1 MHIRLLELRLLAALL
16 VALWAIAAL
25 AIAVGYHP
33 GGPADLLVRGSA
45 LMPALI
51 AAVALVWPPI
61 ARGPR
66 GAALLGWLAVGSA
79 LVLAPSIGELLRS
92 IAAGG
97 RQTLLPS
104 PETIYA
110 TLVALFTTCLFVG
123 LGLAREMLGQTAL
136 RRRRLLL
143 GTIIAFALTSVVA
156 AAFGGATLVN
166 ELAFRDREPAASAW
180 GPSDPTLEPPPC
192 DGDLRPG
199 PFAII
204 DVVAS
209 GDVDGER
216 LGSVVLD
223 GRRNGRNEEWHAQFA
238 TVWRSG
244 EESYARVGDAGWT
257 RDGDGPWAPLADGSV
272 ADLETLDRAVVSE
285 ALAPQERVAA
295 EDRGL
300 ELIGGARARHCRTA
314 ISGPIAL
321 RAFPSLRWLIG
332 QGPLDTTPELG
343 SWRGEVDWWVF
354 GDGQLGMAT
363 VTVSGQPGGGPVTGL
378 QATLR
383 ARLTAL
389 DRDAPQAVG
398 PPGP

>member
-1 MHIRLLELRLLAALL
+1 MHLRLLELRLLAALL
-16 VALWAIAAL
+16 FALWAIAAL
-25 AIAVGYHP
+25 AIVVGYHP
-33 GGPADLLVRGSA
+33 GGPADLLVRASA
-45 LMPALI
+45 VLPALI
-51 AAVALVWPPI
+51 AAVALVWPPF

-66 GAALLGWLAVGSA
+66 AAALTGWLAVGSA

-136 RRRRLLL
+136 RRHRLLL
-143 GTIIAFALTSVVA
+143 GTIIALALTSVVA
-156 AAFGGATLVN
+156 AAFGGATLAN
-166 ELAFRDREPAASAW
+166 EVAFRDREPAASAW

-199 PFAII
+199 PFAIV

-209 GDVDGER
+209 GDV
-216 LGSVVLD
+216 D
-223 GRRNGRNEEWHAQFA
+223 GRRNGRNEEWQAQFA

-244 EESYARVGDAGWT
+244 EESYARVGDDGWT
-257 RDGDGPWAPLADGSV
+257 RDRDGPWSPVADGSV
-272 ADLETLDRAVVSE
+272 TDLETLDRAVVLE
-285 ALAPQERVAA
+285 ALAPKERVAA

-314 ISGPIAL
+314 IGGPTAL
-321 RAFPSLRWLIG
+321 RAFPQLRWLIG
-332 QGPLDTTPELG
+332 RGPLDTTPELG

-363 VTVSGQPGGGPVTGL
+363 VTVSGQPGGWPVTGL